1 MSKKKSESKINRDKK
16 RKTLSVVIWSIL
28 GAALL
33 LLAAF
38 LFYPKQDTV
47 SDLIPEV
54 DGSPSL
60 EADMEQIDFGD
71 VRFNEFVT
79 ASFELTN
86 VGDESLR
93 FTQQPYVELKAG
105 C

>member
-1 MSKKKSESKINRDKK
+1 MSKKKSESRIMREKK
-16 RKTLSVVIWSIL
+16 RKTISIVIWSIL
-28 GAALL
+28 GGALL

-38 LFYPKQDTV
+38 LFFPRQDA
-47 SDLIPEV
+47 SSSFISEV
-54 DGSPSL
+54 EGGPSL
-60 EADMEQIDFGD
+60 KANKEQIDFGD

-86 VGDESLR
+86 VGDAPLR
-93 FTQQPYVELKAG
+93 FSEQPYVEIKEG